1 MKLLLPGRNGPSPPG
16 PQTSIACKQGGA
28 GTWTAACSG
37 RCAFSTGANGTDNGS
52 GKNTVS
58 PALLA
63 RLSPASRAKAGW
75 DGSLETHSA
84 QKEKQL
90 PTGSLFKKQKT
101 ERNRVKEGMEKS
113 TVRGRSREDGFSKYF

>member
-16 PQTSIACKQGGA
+16 PQTSMACKQGGA

-37 RCAFSTGANGTDNGS
+37 RCAFSTGANGTDNSS

-58 PALLA
+58 PALL
-63 RLSPASRAKAGW
+63 PG
-75 DGSLETHSA
+75 SA
-84 QKEKQL
+84 QQAQQRLDGTEAWRLILHKKKSSSPLALSLKSKTREKQSE
-90 PTGSLFKKQKT
+90 G
-101 ERNRVKEGMEKS
+101 RNGKS